1 MHKYIKEVKYYLFNQ
16 FMDDIKNIYKMNIIS
31 KVHNF
36 EYLAITKPKIINTST
51 QTEFKKE
58 NENNENNESEKDPKN
73 KKSRKN
79 DTDLI
84 RNKIFTKFN
93 KMLYNWI
100 KKSINN
106 NDNIHIIKYHS
117 NFNKNSIS
125 NLMNKYLYELFLSDN
140 NSKIKDTIKNE
151 LLKEKFNSKFKTIYD
166 YFIMEKNSI
175 EILKKSKDFWT
186 NFYFLEDYLEELKE
200 KEDENYINRMKII
213 SLEYNKWLNNKVHL
227 FKTNENH

>member
-1 MHKYIKEVKYYLFNQ
+1 MHKFIKEVKYYLFNQ

-84 RNKIFTKFN
+84 RIKLFN
-93 KMLYNWI
+93 YFNNMLFNWI
-100 KKSINN
+100 QKSINHRKY
-106 NDNIHIIKYHS
+106 NIHIIQYHS
-117 NFNKNSIS
+117 KINKNTIS
-125 NLMNKYLYELFLSDN
+125 TIMNKYLYEVFLQEND
-140 NSKIKDTIKNE
+140 SKIIDTIKNE
-151 LLKEKFNSKFKTIYD
+151 LLKEKLNSKYKTIYD
-166 YFIMEKNSI
+166 YFISPKNSV
-175 EILKKSKDFWT
+175 ELLQKSKNFWK

-200 KEDENYINRMKII
+200 KENDIYINRMKII
-213 SLEYNKWLNNKVHL
+213 SLEYNKWLNNKVYF
-227 FKTNENH
+227 FKKK